1 MMRLIKALD
10 VLLSLGLLEH
20 EVAQREKRQQLKY
33 RLHRVFSMDAI
44 AASLDCAVR
53 PMLRPEGS
61 KK

>member
-20 EVAQREKRQQLKY
+20 EVAQRKKRQQLKY
-33 RLHRVFSMDAI
+33 HLHRVFSMDAI

>member
-20 EVAQREKRQQLKY
+20 EAAQRKKRQQLKY

-53 PMLRPEGS
+53 PMLKAGRE
-61 KK
+61 

>member
-20 EVAQREKRQQLKY
+20 EAAQRKRRQQLSH
-33 RLHRVFSMDAI
+33 RLHRIFAMDAI
-44 AASLDCAVR
+44 SARLDCAVR
-53 PMLRPEGS
+53 SMLRPEGS